1 MMTRKKLMI
10 FMNLKEKLTACMEDA
25 IAREEVAGA
34 SMLVLRHGAEVV
46 YAAAG
51 MADREAGKPMA
62 RDTIHRL
69 FSQSKPIT
77 AAAVML
83 LVERGEIDLCAP
95 VESFLPGFK
104 NQQVLTESGLEPA
117 RRQATVM
124 DLLGMTAGLCYPG
137 DDPAGRAAAALF
149 AENDARV
156 LRGEGMSTLELCNRM
171 GQLPLAFHPGE
182 HFRYSTCA
190 DVLGAVVE
198 VAGKKPFARFL
209 EEEIFQPLG
218 MKDTAFWVPAEKR
231 GRFAQAYIQPGALRP
246 YRQTHLEVGDY
257 DREPVFASG
266 GAGLVST
273 LDDYAAFATMLLEG
287 GRYPGGQ
294 LFQPETVRFL
304 TSPQLGPQLLA
315 DVWNSLDGF
324 SYGKLMRVMRDP
336 GRYPGLSRMDEYGWD
351 GWLGT
356 YFANFPHEQMT
367 MLMMT
372 QRTDHGTGPLTRKLR
387 NLLLSSPE
395 ARL

>member
-1 MMTRKKLMI
+1 MERKRCVFLMT
-10 FMNLKEKLTACMEDA
+10 LKEKLTACMEDA
-25 IAREEVAGA
+25 VARQEVAGA
-34 SMLVLRHGAEVV
+34 SVLVMRHGGEVV

-51 MADREAGKPMA
+51 MADREAGRPMA
-62 RDTIHRL
+62 RDTICRL
-69 FSQSKPIT
+69 FSQSKPVT
-77 AAAVML
+77 AVAVML
-83 LVERGEIDLCAP
+83 LAERGQLDLCEP
-95 VESFLPGFK
+95 VETFLPGFRK
-104 NQQVLTESGLEPA
+104 QQVLTEKGLVPA

-137 DDPAGRAAAALF
+137 EDPAGKAAAELF

-156 LRGEGMSTLELCNRM
+156 QRGEGMSTVELCDRM
-171 GQLPLAFHPGE
+171 GRLPLAFHPGE

-198 VAGKKPFARFL
+198 VASGRPFARFL
-209 EEEIFQPLG
+209 EEEIFRPLG
-218 MKDTAFWVPAEKR
+218 MKDTAFWVPPEKR
-231 GRFAQAYIQPGALRP
+231 ERFAQAYINPGELRP
-246 YRQTHLEVGDY
+246 YRQTHLEIGDY
-257 DREPVFASG
+257 DREPAFASG

-273 LDDYAAFATMLLEG
+273 LDDYAAFAAMLLAEGRCPG
-287 GRYPGGQ
+287 GR
-294 LFQPETVRFL
+294 LLQPETVRFL
-304 TSPQLGPQLLA
+304 TAPQLGPQPLQ
-315 DVWNSLDGF
+315 DMWNSLDGF
-324 SYGKLMRVMRDP
+324 SYGKLMRIMRDP

-356 YFANFPHEQMT
+356 YFANFPREEMT
-367 MLMMT
+367 LLMMT

>member
-1 MMTRKKLMI
+1 MLTRKKLMI

-34 SMLVLRHGAEVV
+34 SMLVLRHGGEVV

-95 VESFLPGFK
+95 VETFLPGFK
-104 NQQVLTESGLEPA
+104 NQQVLTESGLVPA

-137 DDPAGRAAAALF
+137 DDPAGQAAAALF

-156 LRGEGMSTLELCNRM
+156 LRGEGLSTVELCNRM

-218 MKDTAFWVPAEKR
+218 MKDTAFWVPEEKR
-231 GRFAQAYIQPGALRP
+231 ERFAQVYENPGALRP

-257 DREPVFASG
+257 NQEPVFASG

-273 LDDYAAFATMLLEG
+273 LDDYAAFATMLLAE
-287 GRYPGGQ
+287 GRYPGGR

-304 TSPQLGPQLLA
+304 TSPQLGPQPLA
-315 DVWNSLDGF
+315 DMWNSLDGC

-351 GWLGT
+351 GWLGA
-356 YFANFPHEQMT
+356 YFANFPREQMT

-372 QRTDHGTGPLTRKLR
+372 QRTNHGTGPLTRKLR

>member
-1 MMTRKKLMI
+1 MERKRCVFLMT
-10 FMNLKEKLTACMEDA
+10 LKEKLTACMEDA
-25 IAREEVAGA
+25 VARQEVAGA
-34 SMLVLRHGAEVV
+34 SVLVMRHGGEVV

-51 MADREAGKPMA
+51 MADREAGRPMT
-62 RDTIHRL
+62 RDTICRL
-69 FSQSKPIT
+69 FSQSKPVT
-77 AAAVML
+77 AVAVML
-83 LVERGEIDLCAP
+83 LAERGQLDLCEP
-95 VESFLPGFK
+95 VETFLPGFRK
-104 NQQVLTESGLEPA
+104 QQVLTEKGLVPA

-137 DDPAGRAAAALF
+137 EDPAGKAAAELF

-156 LRGEGMSTLELCNRM
+156 QRGEGMSTVELCDRM
-171 GQLPLAFHPGE
+171 GRLPLAFHPGE

-198 VAGKKPFARFL
+198 VASGRPFARFL
-209 EEEIFQPLG
+209 EEEIFRPLG
-218 MKDTAFWVPAEKR
+218 MKDTAFWVPPEKR
-231 GRFAQAYIQPGALRP
+231 ERFAQAYTNPGELRP
-246 YRQTHLEVGDY
+246 YRQTHLEIGDY
-257 DREPVFASG
+257 DREPAFASG

-273 LDDYAAFATMLLEG
+273 LDDYAAFAAMLLAEGRCPG
-287 GRYPGGQ
+287 GR
-294 LFQPETVRFL
+294 LLQPETVRFL
-304 TSPQLGPQLLA
+304 TAPQLGPQPLQ
-315 DVWNSLDGF
+315 DMWNSLDGF
-324 SYGKLMRVMRDP
+324 SYGKLMRIMRDP

-356 YFANFPHEQMT
+356 YFANFPREEMT
-367 MLMMT
+367 LLMMT

>member
-1 MMTRKKLMI
+1 MERKRCVFLMT
-10 FMNLKEKLTACMEDA
+10 LKEKLTACMEDA
-25 IAREEVAGA
+25 VARQEVAGA
-34 SMLVLRHGAEVV
+34 SVLVMRHGGEVV

-51 MADREAGKPMA
+51 MADREAGRPMA
-62 RDTIHRL
+62 RDTICRL
-69 FSQSKPIT
+69 FSQSKPVT
-77 AAAVML
+77 AVAVML
-83 LVERGEIDLCAP
+83 LAERGQLDLCEP
-95 VESFLPGFK
+95 VETFLPGFRK
-104 NQQVLTESGLEPA
+104 QQVLTEKGLVPA

-137 DDPAGRAAAALF
+137 EDPAGKAAAELF

-156 LRGEGMSTLELCNRM
+156 QRGEGMSTVELCDCM
-171 GQLPLAFHPGE
+171 GRLPLAFHPGE

-198 VAGKKPFARFL
+198 VASGRPFARFL
-209 EEEIFQPLG
+209 EEEIFRPLG
-218 MKDTAFWVPAEKR
+218 MKDTAFWVPPEKR
-231 GRFAQAYIQPGALRP
+231 ERFAQAYTNPGELRP
-246 YRQTHLEVGDY
+246 YRQTHLEIGDY
-257 DREPVFASG
+257 DREPAFASG

-273 LDDYAAFATMLLEG
+273 LDDYAAFAAMLLAEGRCPG
-287 GRYPGGQ
+287 GR
-294 LFQPETVRFL
+294 LLQPETVRFL
-304 TSPQLGPQLLA
+304 TAPQLGPQPLQ
-315 DVWNSLDGF
+315 DMWNSLDGF
-324 SYGKLMRVMRDP
+324 SYGKLMRIMRDP

-356 YFANFPHEQMT
+356 YFANFPREEMT
-367 MLMMT
+367 LLMMT

>member
-1 MMTRKKLMI
+1 MERKRCVFLMT
-10 FMNLKEKLTACMEDA
+10 LKEKLTACMEDA
-25 IAREEVAGA
+25 VARQEVAGA
-34 SMLVLRHGAEVV
+34 SVLVMRHGGEVV

-51 MADREAGKPMA
+51 MADREAGRPMA
-62 RDTIHRL
+62 RDTICRL
-69 FSQSKPIT
+69 FSQSKPVT
-77 AAAVML
+77 AVAVML
-83 LVERGEIDLCAP
+83 LAERGQLDLCEP
-95 VESFLPGFK
+95 VETFLPGFRK
-104 NQQVLTESGLEPA
+104 QQVLTEKGLVPA

-137 DDPAGRAAAALF
+137 EDPAGKAAAELF

-156 LRGEGMSTLELCNRM
+156 QRGEGMSTVELCDRM
-171 GQLPLAFHPGE
+171 GRLPLAFHPGE

-198 VAGKKPFARFL
+198 VASGRPFARFL
-209 EEEIFQPLG
+209 EEEIFRPLG
-218 MKDTAFWVPAEKR
+218 MKDTAFWVPPEKR
-231 GRFAQAYIQPGALRP
+231 ERFAQAYTNPGELRP
-246 YRQTHLEVGDY
+246 YRQTHLEIGDY
-257 DREPVFASG
+257 DREPAFASG

-273 LDDYAAFATMLLEG
+273 LDDYAAFAAMLLAEGRCPG
-287 GRYPGGQ
+287 GR
-294 LFQPETVRFL
+294 LLQPETVRFL
-304 TSPQLGPQLLA
+304 TAPQLGPQPLQ
-315 DVWNSLDGF
+315 DMWNSLDGF
-324 SYGKLMRVMRDP
+324 SYGKLMRIMRDP

-356 YFANFPHEQMT
+356 YFANFPREEMT
-367 MLMMT
+367 LLMMT

>member
-25 IAREEVAGA
+25 IAREEVAGV

-95 VESFLPGFK
+95 VETFLPGFK

-137 DDPAGRAAAALF
+137 DDPAGQAAAALF
-149 AENDARV
+149 AENDARI
-156 LRGEGMSTLELCNRM
+156 LRGEGMSTLELCN
-171 GQLPLAFHPGE
+171 L
-182 HFRYSTCA
+182 
-190 DVLGAVVE
+190 
-198 VAGKKPFARFL
+198 
-209 EEEIFQPLG
+209 
-218 MKDTAFWVPAEKR
+218 
-231 GRFAQAYIQPGALRP
+231 
-246 YRQTHLEVGDY
+246 
-257 DREPVFASG
+257 
-266 GAGLVST
+266 
-273 LDDYAAFATMLLEG
+273 
-287 GRYPGGQ
+287 
-294 LFQPETVRFL
+294 
-304 TSPQLGPQLLA
+304 
-315 DVWNSLDGF
+315 SLI
-324 SYGKLMRVMRDP
+324 
-336 GRYPGLSRMDEYGWD
+336 
-351 GWLGT
+351 
-356 YFANFPHEQMT
+356 HI
-367 MLMMT
+367 
-372 QRTDHGTGPLTRKLR
+372 
-387 NLLLSSPE
+387 
-395 ARL
+395 

>member
-1 MMTRKKLMI
+1 M
-10 FMNLKEKLTACMEDA
+10 
-25 IAREEVAGA
+25 
-34 SMLVLRHGAEVV
+34 
-46 YAAAG
+46 
-51 MADREAGKPMA
+51 
-62 RDTIHRL
+62 
-69 FSQSKPIT
+69 
-77 AAAVML
+77 
-83 LVERGEIDLCAP
+83 
-95 VESFLPGFK
+95 
-104 NQQVLTESGLEPA
+104 
-117 RRQATVM
+117 
-124 DLLGMTAGLCYPG
+124 
-137 DDPAGRAAAALF
+137 
-149 AENDARV
+149 
-156 LRGEGMSTLELCNRM
+156 
-171 GQLPLAFHPGE
+171 
-182 HFRYSTCA
+182 
-190 DVLGAVVE
+190 VE

-231 GRFAQAYIQPGALRP
+231 ERFAQAYTQPGALRP

-294 LFQPETVRFL
+294 LLQPETVRFL
-304 TSPQLGPQLLA
+304 TSPQLGPQPLA
-315 DVWNSLDGF
+315 DVWNSLDGC

>member
-1 MMTRKKLMI
+1 
-10 FMNLKEKLTACMEDA
+10 MNLKEKLIACMEDA

-95 VESFLPGFK
+95 VETFLPGFK
-104 NQQVLTESGLEPA
+104 NQQVLTESGLVPA

-137 DDPAGRAAAALF
+137 DDPAGRAAAELF

-231 GRFAQAYIQPGALRP
+231 ERFAQAYTHPGALRP
-246 YRQTHLEVGDY
+246 YRQMHLEVGDY

-294 LFQPETVRFL
+294 LLQPETVRFL
-304 TSPQLGPQLLA
+304 TSPQLGPQPLA
-315 DVWNSLDGF
+315 DMWNSLDGF

>member
-1 MMTRKKLMI
+1 MERKRCVFLMT
-10 FMNLKEKLTACMEDA
+10 LKEKLTACMEDA
-25 IAREEVAGA
+25 VARQEVAGA
-34 SMLVLRHGAEVV
+34 SVLVMRHGGEVV

-51 MADREAGKPMA
+51 MADREAGRPMA
-62 RDTIHRL
+62 RDTICRL
-69 FSQSKPIT
+69 FSQSKPVT
-77 AAAVML
+77 AVAVML
-83 LVERGEIDLCAP
+83 LAERGQLDLCEP
-95 VESFLPGFK
+95 VETFLPGFRK
-104 NQQVLTESGLEPA
+104 QQVLTEKGLVPA

-137 DDPAGRAAAALF
+137 EDPAGKAAAELF

-156 LRGEGMSTLELCNRM
+156 QRGEGMSTVELCDRM
-171 GQLPLAFHPGE
+171 GRLPLAFHPGE

-198 VAGKKPFARFL
+198 VASGRPFARFL
-209 EEEIFQPLG
+209 EEEIFRPLG
-218 MKDTAFWVPAEKR
+218 MKDTAFWVPPEKR
-231 GRFAQAYIQPGALRP
+231 ERFAQAYTNPGELRP
-246 YRQTHLEVGDY
+246 YRQTHLEIGDY
-257 DREPVFASG
+257 DREPAFASG

-273 LDDYAAFATMLLEG
+273 LDDYAAFAAMLLAEGSCPG
-287 GRYPGGQ
+287 GR
-294 LFQPETVRFL
+294 LLQPETVRFL
-304 TSPQLGPQLLA
+304 TAPQLGPQPLQ
-315 DVWNSLDGF
+315 DMWNSLDGF
-324 SYGKLMRVMRDP
+324 SYGKLMRIMRDP

-356 YFANFPHEQMT
+356 YFANFPREEMT
-367 MLMMT
+367 LLMMT

>member
-1 MMTRKKLMI
+1 MERKRCVFLMT
-10 FMNLKEKLTACMEDA
+10 LKEKLTACMEDA
-25 IAREEVAGA
+25 VARQEVAGA
-34 SMLVLRHGAEVV
+34 SVLVIRHGGEVV

-51 MADREAGKPMA
+51 MADREAGRPMA
-62 RDTIHRL
+62 RDTICRL
-69 FSQSKPIT
+69 FSQSKPVT
-77 AAAVML
+77 AVAVML
-83 LVERGEIDLCAP
+83 LAERGQLDLCEP
-95 VESFLPGFK
+95 VETFLPGFRK
-104 NQQVLTESGLEPA
+104 QQVLTEKGLVPA

-137 DDPAGRAAAALF
+137 EDPAGKAAAELF

-156 LRGEGMSTLELCNRM
+156 QRGEGMSTVELCDRM
-171 GQLPLAFHPGE
+171 GRLPLAFHPGE

-198 VAGKKPFARFL
+198 VASGRPFARFL
-209 EEEIFQPLG
+209 EEEIFRPLG
-218 MKDTAFWVPAEKR
+218 MKDTAFWVPPEKR
-231 GRFAQAYIQPGALRP
+231 ERFAQAYTNPGELRP
-246 YRQTHLEVGDY
+246 YRQTHLEIGDY
-257 DREPVFASG
+257 DREPAFASG

-273 LDDYAAFATMLLEG
+273 LDDYAAFAAMLLAEGRCPG
-287 GRYPGGQ
+287 GR
-294 LFQPETVRFL
+294 LLQPETVRFL
-304 TSPQLGPQLLA
+304 TAPQLGPQPLQ
-315 DVWNSLDGF
+315 DMWNSLDGF
-324 SYGKLMRVMRDP
+324 SYGKLMRIMRDP

-356 YFANFPHEQMT
+356 YFANFPREEMT
-367 MLMMT
+367 LLMMT

>member
-10 FMNLKEKLTACMEDA
+10 FMTLKEKLTACMEDA
-25 IAREEVAGA
+25 IAREEVAGV

-46 YAAAG
+46 YTAAG

-62 RDTIHRL
+62 RDTICRL

-95 VESFLPGFK
+95 VETFLPGFK
-104 NQQVLTESGLEPA
+104 NQQVLTESGLVPA

-137 DDPAGRAAAALF
+137 EDPAGQAAAALF
-149 AENDARV
+149 AENDARI
-156 LRGEGMSTLELCNRM
+156 LRGEGMSTVELCNRM

-231 GRFAQAYIQPGALRP
+231 ERFAQVYENPGALRP

-257 DREPVFASG
+257 DQEPAFASG

-273 LDDYAAFATMLLEG
+273 LDDYAAFATMLLAE
-287 GRYPGGQ
+287 GRYPGGR

-304 TSPQLGPQLLA
+304 TSPQLGPQPLA
-315 DVWNSLDGF
+315 DMWNSLDGF

-351 GWLGT
+351 GWLGA
-356 YFANFPHEQMT
+356 YFANFPREQMT
-367 MLMMT
+367 VLMMT

>member
-1 MMTRKKLMI
+1 MERKRCVFLMT
-10 FMNLKEKLTACMEDA
+10 LKEKLTACMEDA
-25 IAREEVAGA
+25 VARQEVAGA
-34 SMLVLRHGAEVV
+34 SVLVMRHGGEVV

-51 MADREAGKPMA
+51 MADREAGRPMA
-62 RDTIHRL
+62 RDTICRL
-69 FSQSKPIT
+69 FSQSKPVT
-77 AAAVML
+77 AVAVML
-83 LVERGEIDLCAP
+83 LAERGQLDLCEP
-95 VESFLPGFK
+95 VKTFLPGFRK
-104 NQQVLTESGLEPA
+104 QQVLTEKGLVPA

-137 DDPAGRAAAALF
+137 EDRAGKAAAELF

-156 LRGEGMSTLELCNRM
+156 QRGEGMSTVELCDCM
-171 GQLPLAFHPGE
+171 GRLPLAFHPGE

-198 VAGKKPFARFL
+198 VASGRPFARFL
-209 EEEIFQPLG
+209 EEEIFRPLG
-218 MKDTAFWVPAEKR
+218 MKDTAFWVPPEKR
-231 GRFAQAYIQPGALRP
+231 ERFAQAYTNPGELRP
-246 YRQTHLEVGDY
+246 YRQTHLEIGDY
-257 DREPVFASG
+257 DREPAFASG

-273 LDDYAAFATMLLEG
+273 LDDYAAFAAMLLAEGRCPG
-287 GRYPGGQ
+287 GR
-294 LFQPETVRFL
+294 LLQPETVRFL
-304 TSPQLGPQLLA
+304 TAPQLGPQPLQ
-315 DVWNSLDGF
+315 DMWNSLDGF
-324 SYGKLMRVMRDP
+324 SYGKLMRIMRDP

-356 YFANFPHEQMT
+356 YFANFPREEMT
-367 MLMMT
+367 LLMMT

>member
-1 MMTRKKLMI
+1 MERKRCVFLMT
-10 FMNLKEKLTACMEDA
+10 LKEKLTACMEDA
-25 IAREEVAGA
+25 VARQEVAGA
-34 SMLVLRHGAEVV
+34 SVLVMRHGGEVV

-51 MADREAGKPMA
+51 MADREAGRPMA
-62 RDTIHRL
+62 RDTICRL
-69 FSQSKPIT
+69 FSQSKPVT
-77 AAAVML
+77 AVAVML
-83 LVERGEIDLCAP
+83 LAERGQLDLCEP
-95 VESFLPGFK
+95 VETFLPGFRK
-104 NQQVLTESGLEPA
+104 QQVLTEKGLVPA

-137 DDPAGRAAAALF
+137 EDRAGKAAAELF

-156 LRGEGMSTLELCNRM
+156 QRGEGMSTVELCDRM
-171 GQLPLAFHPGE
+171 GRLPLAFHPGE

-198 VAGKKPFARFL
+198 VASGRPFARFL
-209 EEEIFQPLG
+209 EEEIFRPLG
-218 MKDTAFWVPAEKR
+218 MKDTAFWVPPEKR
-231 GRFAQAYIQPGALRP
+231 ERFAQAYTNPGELRP
-246 YRQTHLEVGDY
+246 YRQTHLEIGDY
-257 DREPVFASG
+257 DREPAFASG

-273 LDDYAAFATMLLEG
+273 LDDYAAFAAMLLAEGRCPG
-287 GRYPGGQ
+287 GR
-294 LFQPETVRFL
+294 LLQPETVRFL
-304 TSPQLGPQLLA
+304 TAPQLGPQPLQ
-315 DVWNSLDGF
+315 DMWNSLDGF
-324 SYGKLMRVMRDP
+324 SYGKLMRIMRDP

-356 YFANFPHEQMT
+356 YFANFPREEMT
-367 MLMMT
+367 LLMMT

>member
-10 FMNLKEKLTACMEDA
+10 FMTLKEKLTACMEDA
-25 IAREEVAGA
+25 IAREEVAGV

-46 YAAAG
+46 YTAAG

-62 RDTIHRL
+62 RDTICRL

-95 VESFLPGFK
+95 VETFLPGFK
-104 NQQVLTESGLEPA
+104 NQQVLTESGLVPA

-137 DDPAGRAAAALF
+137 EDPAGQAAAALF
-149 AENDARV
+149 AENDARI
-156 LRGEGMSTLELCNRM
+156 LRGEGMSTVELCNRM
-171 GQLPLAFHPGE
+171 GQLPLACHPGE

-231 GRFAQAYIQPGALRP
+231 ERFAQVYENPGALRP

-257 DREPVFASG
+257 DQEPAFASG

-273 LDDYAAFATMLLEG
+273 LDDYAAFATMLLAE
-287 GRYPGGQ
+287 GRYPGGR

-304 TSPQLGPQLLA
+304 TSPQLGPQPLA
-315 DVWNSLDGF
+315 DMWNSLDGF

-351 GWLGT
+351 GWLGA
-356 YFANFPHEQMT
+356 YFANFPREQMT
-367 MLMMT
+367 VLMMT

>member
-25 IAREEVAGA
+25 IARKEVAGA
-34 SMLVLRHGAEVV
+34 SMLVLRHGGEVV

-95 VESFLPGFK
+95 VETFLPGFK
-104 NQQVLTESGLEPA
+104 NQQVLTESGLVPA

-137 DDPAGRAAAALF
+137 DDPAGQAAAALF
-149 AENDARV
+149 AENDARI
-156 LRGEGMSTLELCNRM
+156 LRGEGMSTVELCNRM

-231 GRFAQAYIQPGALRP
+231 GRFAQVYENPGALRP

-257 DREPVFASG
+257 NQEPAFASG

-273 LDDYAAFATMLLEG
+273 LDDYAAFATMLLAE
-287 GRYPGGQ
+287 GRYPGGR

-304 TSPQLGPQLLA
+304 TSPQLGPQPLA
-315 DVWNSLDGF
+315 DMWNSLEGF

-351 GWLGT
+351 GWLGA
-356 YFANFPHEQMT
+356 YFANFPREQMT
-367 MLMMT
+367 VLMMT
-372 QRTDHGTGPLTRKLR
+372 QRTNHGTGPLTRKLR

>member
-1 MMTRKKLMI
+1 MERKRCVFLMT
-10 FMNLKEKLTACMEDA
+10 LKEKLTACMEDA
-25 IAREEVAGA
+25 VARQEVAGA
-34 SMLVLRHGAEVV
+34 SVLVLRHGGEVV

-51 MADREAGKPMA
+51 MADREAGRPMT
-62 RDTIHRL
+62 RDTICRL
-69 FSQSKPIT
+69 FSQSKPVT

-83 LVERGEIDLCAP
+83 LAERGQLDLCEP
-95 VESFLPGFK
+95 VETFLPGFHK
-104 NQQVLTESGLEPA
+104 QQVLTEKGLVPA

-137 DDPAGRAAAALF
+137 EDPAGKAAAELF

-156 LRGEGMSTLELCNRM
+156 QRGEGMSTVELCDRM
-171 GQLPLAFHPGE
+171 GRLPLAFHPGE

-198 VAGKKPFARFL
+198 VASGRPFARFL
-209 EEEIFQPLG
+209 EEELFRPLG

-231 GRFAQAYIQPGALRP
+231 ERFAQAYTNPGELRP
-246 YRQTHLEVGDY
+246 YRQTHLEIGDY
-257 DREPVFASG
+257 DREPAFASG

-273 LDDYAAFATMLLEG
+273 LDDYAAFAGMLLAEG
-287 GRYPGGQ
+287 RCPGGQ
-294 LFQPETVRFL
+294 LLQPETVRFL
-304 TSPQLGPQLLA
+304 TAPQLGPQPLQ
-315 DVWNSLDGF
+315 DMWNSLDGF

-356 YFANFPHEQMT
+356 YFANFPRERMT

>member
-1 MMTRKKLMI
+1 MERKRCVFLMT
-10 FMNLKEKLTACMEDA
+10 LKEKLTACMEDA
-25 IAREEVAGA
+25 VARQEVAGA
-34 SMLVLRHGAEVV
+34 SVLVMRHGGEVV

-51 MADREAGKPMA
+51 MADREAGRPMA
-62 RDTIHRL
+62 RDTICRL
-69 FSQSKPIT
+69 FSQSKPVT
-77 AAAVML
+77 AVAVML
-83 LVERGEIDLCAP
+83 LAERGQLDLCEP
-95 VESFLPGFK
+95 VETFLPGFRK
-104 NQQVLTESGLEPA
+104 QQVLTEKGLVPA

-137 DDPAGRAAAALF
+137 EDPAGKAAAELF

-156 LRGEGMSTLELCNRM
+156 QRGEGMSTVELCDRM
-171 GQLPLAFHPGE
+171 GRLPLAFHPGE

-198 VAGKKPFARFL
+198 VASGRPFARFL
-209 EEEIFQPLG
+209 EEEIFRPLG
-218 MKDTAFWVPAEKR
+218 MKDTAFWVPPEKR
-231 GRFAQAYIQPGALRP
+231 ERFAQAYTNPGELRP
-246 YRQTHLEVGDY
+246 YRQTHLEIGDY
-257 DREPVFASG
+257 DREPAFASG

-273 LDDYAAFATMLLEG
+273 LDDYAAFAAMLLAEGRCPG
-287 GRYPGGQ
+287 GR
-294 LFQPETVRFL
+294 LLQPETVRFL
-304 TSPQLGPQLLA
+304 TAPQLGPQPLQ
-315 DVWNSLDGF
+315 DMWNSLDGF

-356 YFANFPHEQMT
+356 YFANFPRERMT
-367 MLMMT
+367 LLMMT

>member
-34 SMLVLRHGAEVV
+34 SMLVLRHRGRGGLCRRGHGRPGGRQA
-46 YAAAG
+46 
-51 MADREAGKPMA
+51 MA

-95 VESFLPGFK
+95 VETFLPGFK
-104 NQQVLTESGLEPA
+104 NQQVLTESGLVPA

-137 DDPAGRAAAALF
+137 DDPAGRAAAELF

-156 LRGEGMSTLELCNRM
+156 LRGEGLSTVELCNRM

-231 GRFAQAYIQPGALRP
+231 GRFARP
-246 YRQTHLEVGDY
+246 IPSPARFVPTGRRTWRWAIMTGSRSL
-257 DREPVFASG
+257 PP
-266 GAGLVST
+266 
-273 LDDYAAFATMLLEG
+273 AARGWFPPWTTTPPLL
-287 GRYPGGQ
+287 PC
-294 LFQPETVRFL
+294 
-304 TSPQLGPQLLA
+304 S
-315 DVWNSLDGF
+315 
-324 SYGKLMRVMRDP
+324 
-336 GRYPGLSRMDEYGWD
+336 
-351 GWLGT
+351 
-356 YFANFPHEQMT
+356 
-367 MLMMT
+367 
-372 QRTDHGTGPLTRKLR
+372 
-387 NLLLSSPE
+387 
-395 ARL
+395 